1 MMKAARFVLKIVA
14 VAMAA
19 AAVACAVVA
28 YWDQIVDF
36 CYTVA
41 DRIEEKKADRK
52 FAAEADDFADFDD
65 CALM

>member
-14 VAMAA
+14 VCMAA

-28 YWDQIVDF
+28 YWDKIVDF
-36 CYTVA
+36 FYAIA
-41 DRIEEKKADRK
+41 DRLEEKKADRK
-52 FAAEADDFADFDD
+52 FAAESDDFADFDD